1 MLSLTNRFYYAP
13 TNNNCLHSCEAMYK
27 NIGLGI
33 IRHTYQLYPQRMKE
47 IRLEHNKAE
56 QENNL
61 RNKLSV
67 LKLGKF

>member
-1 MLSLTNRFYYAP
+1 MHPLTITVFTVVKP
-13 TNNNCLHSCEAMYK
+13 CTK
-27 NIGLGI
+27 IIGLGI

-56 QENNL
+56 QEDNL